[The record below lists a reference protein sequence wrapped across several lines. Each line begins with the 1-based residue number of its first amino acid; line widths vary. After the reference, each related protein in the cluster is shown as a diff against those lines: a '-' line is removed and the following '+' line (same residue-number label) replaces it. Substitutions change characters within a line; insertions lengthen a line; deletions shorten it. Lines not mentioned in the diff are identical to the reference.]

1 LDYTTNPA
9 LLTEAMI
16 KDVIRRMMDYS
27 LSPTT
32 INHRLRSLKQFFSYL
47 VTEAMVSKN
56 PADRLDKQKTKKTII
71 ETFTEEQ
78 VALLLTM
85 PNKATFVGF
94 RDYVIMLLL
103 LDTGIRLSELV
114 GIKLYDLKLTENEV
128 LITESKGGKHRR
140 VFVSPRTKEPLKK
153 YIRVRGEIP
162 GNQFLFVGADNLP
175 IQRRNVQERLSI
187 YGQKA
192 RLQGVRVS
200 PHTFRHTFAKMY
212 IMRGGDAFSLQAILG
227 HSTLDMVRNYVNLWG
242 SDLQKMHRQFSPVE
256 YLFRD

>member
-1 LDYTTNPA
+1 LKELDYTTNPA

-16 KDVIRRMMDYS
+16 RDVIRRMMDYS

-103 LDTGIRLSELV
+103 LDTGLGERYQVISFFLS
-114 GIKLYDLKLTENEV
+114 
-128 LITESKGGKHRR
+128 
-140 VFVSPRTKEPLKK
+140 
-153 YIRVRGEIP
+153 VRI
-162 GNQFLFVGADNLP
+162 
-175 IQRRNVQERLSI
+175 IC
-187 YGQKA
+187 
-192 RLQGVRVS
+192 
-200 PHTFRHTFAKMY
+200 
-212 IMRGGDAFSLQAILG
+212 
-227 HSTLDMVRNYVNLWG
+227 
-242 SDLQKMHRQFSPVE
+242 
-256 YLFRD
+256 LFRDGTCRKG